1 MAVITD
7 LMQSYDQSS
16 ANDCTIAEG
25 VHMISPTDTPL
36 QLMLPKIQVGSAK
49 YEWIEDELTGQVT
62 TLAATV
68 ANTTATTVTVAS
80 GDGTDKLPPDVS
92 TYNVVIRID
101 QEYMLVTGESSDV
114 LTVTRGYGST
124 TKSTHASGA
133 TVHIISQMEHE
144 GADGK
149 KAVARSRIRPS
160 NYVQTFSRT
169 VEVSGVQ
176 EAIKKLGGITSEID
190 YQIMQAMRQLAL
202 ELEKTLVMGV
212 KAQGGDGSSSFRTM
226 GGLWAMISTNR
237 TSDSGNIDTDAI
249 EADIRTIWDAGGVP
263 RAIVT
268 SGKIA
273 QDISNLYADRVRT
286 DVQTTVG
293 GVNITSIINP
303 LGVGPIAII
312 PHRMVAAGEYFMLD
326 TTRMGL
332 GYLRPFD
339 MKDLA
344 DDGDADKRWI
354 GGDYTLELM
363 NEKAHAYRYGFS

>member
-1 MAVITD
+1 MSIITD
-7 LMQSYDQSS
+7 LMQSYDQSGV
-16 ANDCTIAEG
+16 NDYTIAEG

-36 QLMLPKIQVGSAK
+36 QLLLPKVQVGSVK
-49 YEWIEDELTGQVT
+49 DEWIEDELTGQKT
-62 TLAATV
+62 TLAAEIADTV
-68 ANTTATTVTVAS
+68 TTQITVAS
-80 GDGTDKLPPDVS
+80 GDGTDKFPPDVDS
-92 TYNVVIRID
+92 YNVVIRVD
-101 QEYMLVTGESSDV
+101 QEYMLVTGESSDA

-124 TKSTHASGA
+124 TKATHSAGA

-144 GADGK
+144 GANGK
-149 KAVARSRIRPS
+149 GAVARARIRPS

-190 YQIMQAMRQLAL
+190 YQIMQAMRQIAL
-202 ELEKTLVMGV
+202 ELEKTLIMGV
-212 KAQGGDGSSSFRTM
+212 KAQAGDGSSSFRTM
-226 GGLWAMISTNR
+226 GGLWAVISTNR
-237 TSDSGNIDTDAI
+237 TSDSGTIDTDAI
-249 EADIRTIWDAGGVP
+249 ESDIRTIWDEGGVP

-268 SGKIA
+268 SGKLA
-273 QDISNLYADRVRT
+273 QDLANLYSDRIRT
-286 DVQTTVG
+286 DVLTTIG
-293 GVNITSIINP
+293 GVNVTSIVNP

-312 PHRMVAAGEYFMLD
+312 PHRMVADGEYFMLD
-326 TTRMGL
+326 TSRIAL
-332 GYLRPFD
+332 GYLRPFF